1 MNNFTFQNPT
11 KIIFGKNSISQL
23 KTVLDPGLKILM
35 TYGGGSIKRNG
46 VYDQVIEALRDYSVY
61 EFGGIGPNPEYE
73 TCMKAARVV
82 KDEGIDFLL
91 SVGGGSVLDATKF
104 IAASIYYGGE
114 DPWDI
119 LTEGAEK
126 TLEKALPIGCV
137 HTLPATGSEM
147 NGNAVISRR
156 ARGEKLAFSSPHVY
170 PRFSILD
177 PETTYS
183 LPERQVING
192 IVDAYIH
199 VLEQYLTYNVN
210 TPLQDRQSEAILMTL
225 IEQAPLVKE
234 NPKDYNVRANIMWCA
249 TQALN
254 GTTACGA
261 VEDWTT
267 HRIGH
272 EITVLHGLDHAQT
285 LAIILPAVMRY
296 QRGKKKDKILQYAE
310 RIWGITAS
318 DPEKAI
324 DLAVEKTV
332 SFFNSIGMPTRLRDY
347 ELTPDSC
354 MAAADNL
361 ARRGNVIGEHKDI
374 GKKEVQEIL
383 TLCA

>member
-1 MNNFTFQNPT
+1 MNNFIFHNPT
-11 KIIFGKNSISQL
+11 KIIFGKNTILQL
-23 KTVLDPGLKILM
+23 KTELDPDLKILM

-46 VYDQVIEALRDYSVY
+46 VYDQVMKALQGYSIH
-61 EFGGIGPNPEYE
+61 EFGGIEPNPEYE
-73 TCMKAARVV
+73 TCMKAAGLV
-82 KDEGIDFLL
+82 KDEGINFLL

-104 IAASIYYGGE
+104 IAASFYYDGD

-126 TLEKALPIGCV
+126 TVKKALPIGCV
-137 HTLPATGSEM
+137 LTLPATGSEM

-156 ARGEKLAFSSPHVY
+156 ARGEKLAFSSPHVH

-183 LPERQVING
+183 LPGRQVING
-192 IVDAYIH
+192 IVDAFIH
-199 VLEQYLTYNVN
+199 VIEQYLTYDAK
-210 TPLQDRQSEAILMTL
+210 TPLQDRQAEAILMTL

-234 NPKDYNVRANIMWCA
+234 NPTDYDVRANIMWCA

-254 GTTACGA
+254 GTIVCGA

-272 EITVLHGLDHAQT
+272 ELTVLHGLDHAQT
-285 LAIILPAVMRY
+285 LAIVLPAVMQH
-296 QRGKKKDKILQYAE
+296 QRAKKRDKILQYAE
-310 RIWGITAS
+310 RIWEINKS

-324 DLAVEKTV
+324 DSAIEKTV

-347 ELTPDSC
+347 KLTPDSC
-354 MAAADNL
+354 MAAAENL
-361 ARRGNVIGEHKDI
+361 ARRGDVLGEHKDI

-383 TLCA
+383 RLCE

>member
-1 MNNFTFQNPT
+1 MNNFTFHNPT

-23 KTVLDPGLKILM
+23 KTVLDPGSKILM

-46 VYDQVIEALRDYSVY
+46 VYDQVTDALKNYSIH
-61 EFGGIGPNPEYE
+61 EFGDIEPNPEYE
-73 TCMKAARVV
+73 TCMKAVRVV

-91 SVGGGSVLDATKF
+91 SVGGGSVLDGTKF
-104 IAASIYYGGE
+104 IAASTYYTGK

-119 LTEGAEK
+119 LTEGAQK
-126 TLEKALPIGCV
+126 TVKKALPIGCV
-137 HTLPATGSEM
+137 LTLPATGSEM

-170 PRFSILD
+170 PQFSILD

-199 VLEQYLTYNVN
+199 VIEQYLTYDVQ
-210 TPLQDRQSEAILMTL
+210 TPLQDRQAEAILMTL
-225 IEQAPLVKE
+225 IEQAQLVKE
-234 NPKDYNVRANIMWCA
+234 NPRDYNARANIMWCA

-254 GTTACGA
+254 GTIVCGA

-272 EITVLHGLDHAQT
+272 ELTVLHGLDHAQT
-285 LAIILPAVMRY
+285 LAIILPAVMQH
-296 QRGKKKDKILQYAE
+296 QREKKKDKILQYAE
-310 RIWGITAS
+310 RIWGITGS
-318 DPEKAI
+318 DPKKSIDEAI
-324 DLAVEKTV
+324 EKTV

-347 ELTPDSC
+347 KLTPDSC
-354 MAAADNL
+354 MTAADNL
-361 ARRGNVIGEHKDI
+361 AKRGDVLGEHKDI

-383 TLCA
+383 RLCA

>member
-1 MNNFTFQNPT
+1 MNNFIFNNPT
-11 KIIFGKNSISQL
+11 KIIFGKNTIQQL
-23 KTVLDPGLKILM
+23 KTVLDPDLKILM
-35 TYGGGSIKRNG
+35 TYGGGSIKENG
-46 VYDQVIEALRDYSVY
+46 VYHQVMDVLKGYSIR
-61 EFGGIGPNPEYE
+61 EFGGIEPNPEYE
-73 TCMKAARVV
+73 TCMNAARIV

-104 IAASIYYGGE
+104 IAASIYYEGK
-114 DPWDI
+114 DPWSI
-119 LTEGAEK
+119 LTEGPEK
-126 TLEKALPIGCV
+126 TVKRALPLGCV
-137 HTLPATGSEM
+137 LTLPATGSEM

-156 ARGEKLAFSSPHVY
+156 ARGEKLAFSSSHVY

-192 IVDAYIH
+192 IVDAFIH
-199 VLEQYLTYNVN
+199 VIEQYLTYDVK
-210 TPLQDRQSEAILMTL
+210 TPLQDRQAEAILTTL

-234 NPKDYNVRANIMWCA
+234 NPGDYDARANIMWCA

-254 GTTACGA
+254 GTVACGA

-272 EITVLHGLDHAQT
+272 ELTVLHGLDHART
-285 LAIILPAVMRY
+285 LAIVLPAVMQH
-296 QRGKKKDKILQYAE
+296 QRDKKKGKILQYGE
-310 RIWGITAS
+310 RIWGIKES

-324 DLAVEKTV
+324 DRAIEKTV
-332 SFFNSIGMPTRLRDY
+332 SFFNSVGMPTRLRDY
-347 ELTPDSC
+347 TLTPDSC

-361 ARRGNVIGEHKDI
+361 TRRGDVLGEHKDI

-383 TLCA
+383 RICA

>member
-1 MNNFTFQNPT
+1 MNNFIFHNPT
-11 KIIFGKNSISQL
+11 KIIFGKNTILQL
-23 KTVLDPGLKILM
+23 KTELDPDLKILM

-46 VYDQVIEALRDYSVY
+46 VYDQVMKALQGYSIH
-61 EFGGIGPNPEYE
+61 EFGGIEPNPEYE
-73 TCMKAARVV
+73 TCMKAAGLV
-82 KDEGIDFLL
+82 KDEGINFLL

-104 IAASIYYGGE
+104 IAASFYYDGD

-126 TLEKALPIGCV
+126 TVKKALPIGCV
-137 HTLPATGSEM
+137 LTLPATGSEM

-156 ARGEKLAFSSPHVY
+156 ARGEKLAFSSPHVH

-183 LPERQVING
+183 LPGRQVING
-192 IVDAYIH
+192 IVDAFIH
-199 VLEQYLTYNVN
+199 VIEQYLTYDAK
-210 TPLQDRQSEAILMTL
+210 TPLQDRQAEAILTTL

-234 NPKDYNVRANIMWCA
+234 NPTDYDVRANIMWCA

-254 GTTACGA
+254 GTIVCGA

-272 EITVLHGLDHAQT
+272 ELTVLHGLDHAQT
-285 LAIILPAVMRY
+285 LAIVLPAVMQH
-296 QRGKKKDKILQYAE
+296 QRAKKRDKILQYAE
-310 RIWGITAS
+310 RIWEINKS

-324 DLAVEKTV
+324 DSAIEKTV

-347 ELTPDSC
+347 KLTPDSC
-354 MAAADNL
+354 MAAAENL
-361 ARRGNVIGEHKDI
+361 ARRGDVLGEHKDI

-383 TLCA
+383 RLCE